1 MELIY
6 YQLSKGSLN
15 VQALFEWGVAHPYD
29 NIILVK
35 FAQRANFTH
44 FYVCLSWLY
53 TIVWL
58 FW

>member
-44 FYVCLSWLY
+44 FYVCLS
-53 TIVWL
+53 
-58 FW
+58 